1 MKARWAVLTLVGLVC
16 FGAAAITVLANDK
29 DEEEV
34 SIDQIPPT
42 VKATIL
48 KEAKGGKIQEIGRET
63 QRGKTVYEAEVIIQG
78 KEIEIKIAPDGTVIG
93 REVEGAAEE
102 EEEEEEE
109 VISLDQVPAAAR
121 KALLKH
127 AGGAKIIEV
136 EREKEHGVVL
146 YEAEWEVGG
155 REHEAKVTTGGDL
168 MELEEV
174 VGANEVPPAVLRAA
188 KKVFGAGAK
197 VEYERKTITLYEVE
211 AKVNGKEREVL
222 LTPAGTVVI
231 ALYK

>member
-1 MKARWAVLTLVGLVC
+1 MKARWTVLTFVGLVS

-34 SIDQIPPT
+34 SIDQVPAA

-48 KEAKGGKIQEIGRET
+48 KEAKGGTLQEIERET
-63 QRGKTVYEAEVIIQG
+63 KGGKTVYEAEVIIQG

-93 REVEGAAEE
+93 REVEDEGQ
-102 EEEEEEE
+102 EEEEEE
-109 VISLDQVPAAAR
+109 VISLEQVPAAAR
-121 KALLKH
+121 KALMKH
-127 AGGAKIIEV
+127 AGGAKITEV

-146 YEAEWEVGG
+146 YEAEWEAGG
-155 REHEAKVTTGGDL
+155 REREAKVTADGDL
-168 MELEEV
+168 IELEEV
-174 VGANEVPPAVLRAA
+174 VGANEVPAAVRRAA
-188 KKVFGAGAK
+188 GKMFGAGAK
-197 VEYERKTITLYEVE
+197 VEYEKKTITLYEVE